1 MKHVAAYLLCQLGGN
16 SKPSEADV
24 NKILSSVGIEA
35 DSDKLGKL
43 LSSLEGKDLWR
54 SSRPA
59 RPRWRR
65 CRRAAVAAAAAAAAA
80 AAVAAAA
87 AAATPGGGGGG
98 GGGAAAPPA
107 EEEEE
112 EEMGFDLFD

>member
-43 LSSLEGKDLWR
+43 LSSLEGKDLVEVL
-54 SSRPA
+54 
-59 RPRWRR
+59 
-65 CRRAAVAAAAAAAAA
+65 AAGKAKM
-80 AAVAAAA
+80 
-87 AAATPGGGGGG
+87 ATMPSGGGGGGGG

>member
-43 LSSLEGKDLWR
+43 LSSLEGKDLVEVL
-54 SSRPA
+54 
-59 RPRWRR
+59 
-65 CRRAAVAAAAAAAAA
+65 AAGKAKM
-80 AAVAAAA
+80 
-87 AAATPGGGGGG
+87 ATMPSGGGGGEFLWWQSRASLKGFSSGRKG
-98 GGGAAAPPA
+98 GM
-107 EEEEE
+107 
-112 EEMGFDLFD
+112 MG